1 VSTLITTERQYR
13 DMLRELRIVSN
24 RTLELDG
31 PDETGWCT
39 VAIDTETTG
48 LRLYLTDRPTGI
60 SVAYW
65 WDDEEIHSWY
75 LSINHPDSRNFSPD
89 RLIRAI
95 NRHRGTHAYHHAEF
109 DWKSLSL
116 AGPFK
121 LPAAD
126 RLWDTQVWEWLEDEN
141 TDHRLKQVSARR
153 FGEDAKAEQQH
164 INALKKGRN
173 QTDIYRELRQLDE
186 WKSRPAADARA
197 EAKRLAPLTKKTW
210 ATFTAAD
217 LSDYGA
223 RDAELTLMCERQQRA
238 ESDWNDP
245 EWGPAY
251 QRELDYLYV
260 IYDLMACGIRVNKRK
275 CRAQAKVAEA
285 RLAELASHFE
295 GINLNSV
302 PQLIELVYGEWGIN
316 VKHRTKTGAPST
328 SREAL
333 EEHDNDPRVADL
345 LEYRHLNK
353 AVVSYYR
360 PLYQAVDGTGR
371 IHPSFSSTRT
381 VTGRLSC
388 SDPNLMT
395 IPRADTLEG
404 IRGLFVPAKG
414 YELWEFD
421 LSQAELRIMAGL
433 CGDENLVGV
442 LCAGEDLH
450 NKTAELVF
458 GKDFKPIQR
467 RLAKNLN
474 YGFPYN
480 IGPRKFAKYMVVG
493 TPTPVSECAYW
504 KWSKWDGVRR
514 PPRCRKCHVC
524 QSADILD
531 DMRRAYPLLVRL
543 MSGLERVARKDGKL
557 PMIVDG
563 RYRHFRSPGRIVH
576 YYTALNA
583 CVQGA
588 VAEAMKSYMM
598 AAWDTL
604 KKMGVRVCLQVHD
617 SLVCEV
623 LPGTGPAVGA
633 YLQSVADELDLF
645 DEPKMIFDSSNWTD
659 HA

>member
-1 VSTLITTERQYR
+1 MSTLITTERQYR
-13 DMLRELRIVSN
+13 DMLRELRQVN
-24 RTLELDG
+24 ERHECNEL
-31 PDETGWCT
+31 
-39 VAIDTETTG
+39 AIDTETTG
-48 LRLYLTDRPTGI
+48 LRLYLDDRPTGI

-65 WDDEEIHSWY
+65 WPDKHGNHDDIHSWY

-95 NRHRGTHAYHHAEF
+95 NRHRGLHCYHHAEF
-109 DWKSLSL
+109 DWKSLTL
-116 AGPFK
+116 AGSMFK
-121 LPAAD
+121 LPPAE

-153 FGEDAKAEQQH
+153 FGEDAKAEQNH
-164 INALKKGRN
+164 IKALKKGRN
-173 QTDIYRELRQLDE
+173 QTDIYRELRQMPE
-186 WKSRPAADARA
+186 WYERPAAEARA
-197 EAKRLAPLTKKTW
+197 EAKRLAPLTKKSW
-210 ATFTAAD
+210 DTFTAHD

-223 RDAELTLMCERQQRA
+223 RDAELTLMCQRQQWA
-238 ESDWNDP
+238 EAWDDP
-245 EWGPAY
+245 EGDAAFA
-251 QRELDYLYV
+251 RELEYLYV
-260 IYDLMACGIRVNKRK
+260 IYDLMAIGIRVNKRK
-275 CRAQAKVAEA
+275 CRAQAKIAEA
-285 RLAELASHFE
+285 RLAELATHFE
-295 GINLNSV
+295 GVNLNSV

-328 SREAL
+328 SKEAL
-333 EEHDNDPRVADL
+333 EEHENDPRVADL

-360 PLYQAVDGTGR
+360 PLYQAVDQTGR

-421 LSQAELRIMAGL
+421 LSQAELRIMAGF

-450 NKTAELVF
+450 NKTAALVF
-458 GKDFKPIQR
+458 GEDFKPIQR

-493 TPTPVSECAYW
+493 TPEPVSECGYW
-504 KWSKWDGVRR
+504 KWSKFDGTRR
-514 PPRCRKCHVC
+514 PPKCRKCHVC

-531 DMRRAYPLLVRL
+531 GMRRAYPLLVRL

-588 VAEAMKSYMM
+588 VAEAMKSYML
-598 AAWDTL
+598 AAWPTL

-633 YLQSVADELDLF
+633 YLQSVADKLDLF
-645 DEPKMIFDSSNWTD
+645 AEPKMIFDSSSWTS